1 MFILNHLMESKQFTL
16 LDAKRSAILVSG
28 KIRNDADGLIWPT
41 GGRFF
46 PPARLRY
53 ALLVVIKTTA
63 QIMPRQQTG
72 KTGQMI
78 QYEHERLYQMVSFES
93 KLL

>member
-41 GGRFF
+41 KGLFF
-46 PPARLRY
+46 TSAGLRY
-53 ALLVVIKTTA
+53 DLLVVI
-63 QIMPRQQTG
+63 
-72 KTGQMI
+72 
-78 QYEHERLYQMVSFES
+78 
-93 KLL
+93 